1 MGKLARSVHPEIL
14 DSLPPGDP
22 RAVRSRADLRRL
34 HRIMGSCAILVRAL
48 QPTLAAP
55 RRIVELGA
63 GDGTLM
69 LRAAH
74 RLAPGWPEVRLS
86 LLDRQRLVSPQT
98 VGAYRALGW
107 QVEVLE
113 MDVEDWLM
121 QPAREPY
128 SLVLANLF
136 AHHFDNRPLAAM
148 LSAIAGRSNA
158 CFLCEPRRSGLA
170 LAGSRLVGLVGANAV
185 TRHDAVLS
193 VRAGF
198 AGHELSDLWP
208 PEERGAWRLA
218 EYPAGLF
225 SHCFLAQRAAA
236 GPGGGS

>member
-34 HRIMGSCAILVRAL
+34 HRVMGSCAILVRAL
-48 QPTLAAP
+48 KPALAAP
-55 RRIVELGA
+55 RHIVELGA
-63 GDGTLM
+63 GDGTLL
-69 LRAAH
+69 LRTAR
-74 RLAPGWPEVRLS
+74 RLAPGWRGVRLS
-86 LLDRQRLVSPQT
+86 LLDRQRLVSPRT
-98 VGAYRALGW
+98 LDAYRALGW
-107 QVEVLE
+107 QAEVLE
-113 MDVEDWLM
+113 VDVEDWLA

-148 LSAIAGRSNA
+148 LGAIAARAGA
-158 CFLCEPRRSGLA
+158 CFLCEPRRSGVA

-198 AGHELSDLWP
+198 TGHELSDLWP
-208 PEERGAWRLA
+208 PDQRGAWRLS

-225 SHCFLAQRAAA
+225 SHCFLAQRTGAGAGAA
-236 GPGGGS
+236 